1 MKKEFFSVKKIAI
14 LGMLLAL
21 NVVLAKFSIHTLTVK
36 VGFAFITLVISAMMY
51 GPVEAG
57 IVGALGDVLGYVIN
71 PVGAFFPGFTITAFL
86 TGVVYGFFLKKNVT
100 IFKAIGAAGVVQF
113 VIGLIC
119 NTYLLTILTGQ
130 GFIAML
136 PGRVLQAVVLFMLQ
150 TVIIVLIDKL
160 LMPHLRKFA
169 FSDTYKATAR

>member
-36 VGFAFITLVISAMMY
+36 VGFAFIALVISAMMY

-86 TGVVYGFFLKKNVT
+86 TGLVYGFFLKKNVT

-119 NTYLLTILTGQ
+119 NTYYFDGAGIYSNAPRKSFTG
-130 GFIAML
+130 GCVIYVTDSYYCIN
-136 PGRVLQAVVLFMLQ
+136 RQAL
-150 TVIIVLIDKL
+150 D
-160 LMPHLRKFA
+160 
-169 FSDTYKATAR
+169 ATS

>member
-21 NVVLAKFSIHTLTVK
+21 NVVLAKFSIHTLNVK

-86 TGVVYGFFLKKNVT
+86 TGLVYGFFLKKNVT

-130 GFIAML
+130 AFIAML

-150 TVIIVLIDKL
+150 TVINVLIDKL
-160 LMPHLRKFA
+160 LKPHLRKLA

>member
-21 NVVLAKFSIHTLTVK
+21 NVVLARFSIHTLTVK
-36 VGFAFITLVISAMMY
+36 VGFAFITLVISAMLY
-51 GPVEAG
+51 GPLEAG
-57 IVGALGDVLGYVIN
+57 IIGALGDVLGYVIN

-86 TGVVYGFFLKKNVT
+86 TGMVYGLFLKKNVT
-100 IFKAIGAAGVVQF
+100 ILKAIGAAAIAQF

-136 PGRVLQAVVLFMLQ
+136 PGRVLQAFVLFMLQ
-150 TVIIVLIDKL
+150 AVIIILLDKL
-160 LMPHLRKFA
+160 LMPHLKKLA
-169 FSDTYKATAR
+169 FSDSYKVTV